1 LVAVDVQRGFVNQ
14 HTSHVLP
21 QIQKLVESNA
31 FDQII
36 ATQYVNALDSPARRL
51 GWNKLS
57 TPQEQRI
64 DPVLAR
70 HCDTVIRKTT
80 YGTRGELARILDHH
94 REDEITIA
102 GIDTD
107 VCVTAVA
114 TELFDAGFN
123 VRVDPAAC
131 ASNGGTRSHDSGI
144 TVLRRILGRD
154 AVGI

>member
-1 LVAVDVQRGFVNQ
+1 MAVDVQRGFVNQ

-36 ATQYVNALDSPARRL
+36 ATQYVNALDSPERRL

-144 TVLRRILGRD
+144 AVLRRSLGRD